1 MKTIRKT
8 ILVLMLAGYGQ
19 GWGGFDE
26 GLAAFVTKNYAE
38 ALAELSPLAEQG
50 DVRAQCALGY
60 MYKNGLGIPH
70 DYQAALKWYRKAA
83 EQGDSKS
90 QNNLGL
96 MYARGRGVPLDHVQA
111 YMWYYIAGA
120 NGSEKGTR
128 NRDRVAQNMSLAQ
141 IVKAQKL
148 AEEWMEK
155 HSQLT
160 VESE

>member
-1 MKTIRKT
+1 MKTISKA
-8 ILVLMLAGYGQ
+8 ILVLMLAGHGQ

-50 DVRAQCALGY
+50 DARAQCTLGY
-60 MYKNGLGIPH
+60 MYKNGLGMPH
-70 DYQAALKWYRKAA
+70 DYQEALKWYRKAA
-83 EQGDSKS
+83 EQGDAKA

-96 MYARGRGVPLDHVQA
+96 MYARGHGVPLDYVQA
-111 YMWYYIAGA
+111 HMWYYIAGV
-120 NGSEKGTR
+120 NGSEKGAR
-128 NRDRVAQNMSLAQ
+128 NRERVAQNMTLAQ

-160 VESE
+160 MESE